1 MERFPRSESYKGNR
15 RTRSGQIRSR
25 PFPLSGQIH
34 ARCRTVPLR
43 PLLRKQRYAP
53 LSDRAI
59 STVRSGEAFPKA
71 LAYPEPPFCRI
82 SLMPTRPGSV
92 PTAHGS
98 VHHQRLDLFGDLF
111 GRLTERQ
118 PGMTARGIGRPA
130 VRAVRRIDR
139 QRAVLEPESGLRS
152 PNGHQYGRLVP
163 TVATGRVI
171 LRKRHPVRLGHG
183 AVGRSLGSGT
193 AAGDDLLAYLETAQ
207 YHRRRPMLHDIGRG
221 RSIHHHVELEPF
233 REMAGHR
240 DQTFHLPFHQLAAR
254 ETR

>member
-59 STVRSGEAFPKA
+59 STVRSGEAFPES
-71 LAYPEPPFCRI
+71 PRV
-82 SLMPTRPGSV
+82 PGASV
-92 PTAHGS
+92 LQNLPDADSAGELPTAHGS

-118 PGMTARGIGRPA
+118 PGMTARRIGCPA

-139 QRAVLEPESGLRS
+139 QRAALEPESGFRS
-152 PNGHQYGRLVP
+152 PDGHQHGRLVP

-183 AVGRSLGSGT
+183 T
-193 AAGDDLLAYLETAQ
+193 
-207 YHRRRPMLHDIGRG
+207 
-221 RSIHHHVELEPF
+221 
-233 REMAGHR
+233 
-240 DQTFHLPFHQLAAR
+240 
-254 ETR
+254 